1 MKANLFIVGACK
13 AGTSFLHN
21 YLGNQDEVCPSKPK
35 EPYFFELEK
44 DKRDEVKY
52 MNKYF
57 SHRKNESFLL
67 DGRHRNMFFKWI
79 PELIYNY
86 NKESKIIFILRDPV
100 DRAFSHWWMWYSRGV
115 IKSNFSRVIRD
126 EKSRLKN
133 MKLSK
138 LTPEDY
144 SSYINTKVPD
154 SRIAHADFKTILES
168 GLYYEQIQEF
178 KKYFK
183 EENILIL
190 DFEILKNDSHLN
202 VKLESFLKIKFE
214 NKESAPKKINKAKEF
229 KKINL
234 VSSYISLLVPK
245 KLKSYIK
252 NKFYNKPKIKKR
264 DEVLLKKFYQENN
277 IKLMNDLGL
286 SFTEK
291 WR

>member
-168 GLYYEQIQEF
+168 GLYFEQIQEF

-183 EENILIL
+183 KENILIL
-190 DFEILKNDSHLN
+190 DFDTLKNEGELN
-202 VKLESFLKIKFE
+202 AKLESFLQIEIKTLE
-214 NKESAPKKINKAKEF
+214 PETKKMNKAKEF
-229 KKINL
+229 KKIIPG
-234 VSSYISLLVPK
+234 SSALSFLIPK
-245 KLKSYIK
+245 KLKKYIK
-252 NKFYNKPKIKKR
+252 NLFYSKPEIKTS
-264 DEVLLKKFYQENN
+264 DEVFLKKFYHQSNL
-277 IKLMNDLGL
+277 KLINHLGL
-286 SFTEK
+286 SFTKK
-291 WR
+291 WL

>member
-100 DRAFSHWWMWYSRGV
+100 DRAFSHWWMWYSRGI
-115 IKSNFSRVIRD
+115 IKSNFRKAIQK
-126 EKSRLKN
+126 EKLRLKEF
-133 MKLSK
+133 KLSD
-138 LTPEDY
+138 LTPENY
-144 SSYINTKVPD
+144 KFYIDNNVPD
-154 SRIAHADFKTILES
+154 SRIAYADFETILES
-168 GLYYEQIQEF
+168 GLYFEQIQEF

-183 EENILIL
+183 KENILIL
-190 DFEILKNDSHLN
+190 DFDTLKNESELN
-202 VKLESFLKIKFE
+202 AKLESFLQIEIKTLE
-214 NKESAPKKINKAKEF
+214 PETKKMNKAKEF
-229 KKINL
+229 KKIIPG
-234 VSSYISLLVPK
+234 SSALSFLIPK
-245 KLKSYIK
+245 KLKKYIK
-252 NKFYNKPKIKKR
+252 NLFYSKPEIKTS
-264 DEVLLKKFYQENN
+264 DEVFLKKFYHQSNL
-277 IKLMNDLGL
+277 KLINHLGL
-286 SFTEK
+286 SFTKK
-291 WR
+291 WL